1 MIMMITIKWW
11 FFSILSFFISFEL
24 LSLLSLYMYE
34 IVYEYYYCN
43 NTHWL
48 NDEIRFNLK
57 RKKHTKQNKTKTNN
71 QMDLIM
77 NAKTDQVKIWALIK
91 RKREDIHWKKITSY
105 LVSFSFSYNFLL
117 SCCCRCCRCFFY
129 PHMLFWVNE
138 IILIQF
144 LSLLFFQLNIN

>member
-11 FFSILSFFISFEL
+11 FFSFLSFFISFEL

-57 RKKHTKQNKTKTNN
+57 RKKHTKQNKNKQPNGFNYECENRSSKNLSINKT
-71 QMDLIM
+71 QTWRYTL
-77 NAKTDQVKIWALIK
+77 
-91 RKREDIHWKKITSY
+91 KKITSY